1 MLNFTME
8 ENEKLKRA
16 ITISGMKNKTNDFFN
31 AKLNKFFDIN
41 NGSYESFYDYSLDI
55 SLTFR
60 GYLAKHS
67 TNGSLYGYYPGGNSI
82 SYMVIVNDDVFTKL
96 IELYNAAPADVTS
109 REIGIIAISAIMVA
123 VDMDVNTTT
132 PQQQSITA
140 IPNYMA
146 NANAYIYGMCNPT
159 RNPFTPIFPN
169 GSPALFQMKQKE
181 NVNPVP
187 KPVVGQPEI
196 GQPVQTDSRSKSTS
210 ELIEDVMGAV
220 KVSGK
225 PINNS
230 GKVFDFA
237 DEIIEFE
244 KLIYDTLG
252 IGRAGYET
260 SVKLVDKIPKNSIRH
275 TINIDSSSIFDITK
289 VPELNNRIN
298 KMDSLVTDIVTRAI
312 CKELIHPTSVMS
324 SSNANYIEFALRIP
338 NYSFKKLVAEWAKEN
353 NVTIKNLSNLPTTFK
368 YYINVQTMEIISH
381 MTPIACV
388 K

>member
-16 ITISGMKNKTNDFFN
+16 ITISGMKNKTIDFFN
-31 AKLNKFFDIN
+31 AKLVKFFGIN
-41 NGSYESFYDYSLDI
+41 NDSYESFYDYSLDI
-55 SLTFR
+55 STTFR
-60 GYLAKHS
+60 GYLVKHG
-67 TNGSLYGYYPGGNSI
+67 TNGSPYGYCIGGNTI
-82 SYMVIVNDDVFTKL
+82 YYTTTINDDIFTKL
-96 IELYNAAPADVTS
+96 IELYNAAPIDITYKDLGV
-109 REIGIIAISAIMVA
+109 IALSAIMTVI
-123 VDMDVNTTT
+123 DMEFNTINITQK
-132 PQQQSITA
+132 PITA
-140 IPNYMA
+140 IPDYIA
-146 NANAYIYGMCNPT
+146 NPNAYLQAIRAKT
-159 RNPFTPIFPN
+159 SQFVPIFPN
-169 GSPALFQMKQKE
+169 GSPAPFPMKQEK
-181 NVNPVP
+181 NVNPDP
-187 KPVVGQPEI
+187 KPIVGQPEI
-196 GQPVQTDSRSKSTS
+196 GQPVQTASPHKPTS
-210 ELIEDVMGAV
+210 ELIKDVMDAV

-260 SVKLVDKIPKNSIRH
+260 SVKLVDKIPKNSIKH
-275 TINIDSSSIFDITK
+275 AINIDSSSIFDITK

-338 NYSFKKLVAEWAKEN
+338 NYSFKKLVTEWAKEN

-368 YYINVQTMEIISH
+368 YYINAQTMEIISH
-381 MTPIACV
+381 MTPIAYV